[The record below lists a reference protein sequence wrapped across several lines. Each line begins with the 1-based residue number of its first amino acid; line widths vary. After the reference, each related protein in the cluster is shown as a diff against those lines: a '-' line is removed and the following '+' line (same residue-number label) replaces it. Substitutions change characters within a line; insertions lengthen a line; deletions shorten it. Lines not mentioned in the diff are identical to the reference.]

1 MQLPLQ
7 ISFRNMEPSPAVETR
22 IREKAKKLAQY
33 FHHLTSCR
41 VVVEAPHRH
50 HRKGNIYHVKIEMGV
65 PRKPE
70 LVVSNEREE
79 NHAHE
84 DVYIALRDAFSTAE
98 RRLRDYAGQLQGK
111 TNRRLPPD
119 PGS

>member
-1 MQLPLQ
+1 MEIPLQ
-7 ISFRNMEPSPAVETR
+7 INFRNMEPSAAVEAR
-22 IREKAKKLAQY
+22 VREKAKKLEQY

-50 HRKGNIYHVKIEMGV
+50 QRKGNIYHVRIEMGV

-84 DVYIALRDAFSTAE
+84 DVYIAIRDAFATAE
-98 RRLRDYAGQLQGK
+98 RQLRNYSEKMEGK